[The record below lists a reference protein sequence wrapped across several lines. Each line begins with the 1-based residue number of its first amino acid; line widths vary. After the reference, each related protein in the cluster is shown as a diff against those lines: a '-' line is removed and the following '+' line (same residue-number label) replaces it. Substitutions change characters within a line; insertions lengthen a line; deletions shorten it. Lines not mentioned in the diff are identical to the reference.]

1 MKTCMKVQS
10 HWKLVPLGYICSC
23 TSQLEF
29 YRYLYLPLGS
39 VYKCHWAPRQKSF
52 WVTAQAPVYTTQAVA
67 QLLHQQ
73 LLGKVLPT
81 KYKQH
86 YMPWQHVKT
95 TVTVAWGTVC
105 HYCSVLLDSTHLHC
119 VWQYIP
125 KPRQRPP
132 SLQGQTPPNKSP
144 EHLMPHSQP
153 QPGENNHVTLAGDTL
168 D

>member
-52 WVTAQAPVYTTQAVA
+52 WVTARAPVYTTQAVA

-95 TVTVAWGTVC
+95 TATVAWGTD
-105 HYCSVLLDSTHLHC
+105 YAIIVLSRWTKLTCIVSGNIS
-119 VWQYIP
+119 QSP
-125 KPRQRPP
+125 GS
-132 SLQGQTPPNKSP
+132 SLFHSRVKLLQT
-144 EHLMPHSQP
+144 
-153 QPGENNHVTLAGDTL
+153 NHQSI
-168 D
+168 